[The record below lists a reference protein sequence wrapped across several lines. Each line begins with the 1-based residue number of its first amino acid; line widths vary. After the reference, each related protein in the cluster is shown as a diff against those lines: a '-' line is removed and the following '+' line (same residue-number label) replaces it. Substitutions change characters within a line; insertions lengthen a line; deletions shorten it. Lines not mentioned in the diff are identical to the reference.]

1 MSRIGK
7 APVPVPEGV
16 RVSMAGGEVRVSGPK
31 GELGFS
37 PPPEV
42 EVTCSD
48 RSIAVSPRSGTKR
61 ARQMW
66 GMSRTRLRNLV
77 HGVSVGYE
85 RVLDITG
92 VGYRAQMDGESLK
105 LALGFSHEVI
115 FEPPTGIKIETPRPV
130 EIRVSGIDAVA
141 VGQAAANIRA
151 YRPPEPYKGKGIA
164 LRGEQIY
171 RKTPRKAQTG
181 I

>member
-7 APVPVPEGV
+7 AAVPVPEGV
-16 RVSMAGGEVRVSGPK
+16 NVAIADGEVRVRGPK
-31 GELGFS
+31 GELSFS

-42 EVTCSD
+42 EVSCSNGA
-48 RSIAVSPRSGTKR
+48 ITVAPKSGTKR

-66 GMSRTRLRNLV
+66 GMSRTRLNNLV
-77 HGVSVGYE
+77 IGVTRGFE
-85 RVLDITG
+85 RVLNITG
-92 VGYRAQMDGESLK
+92 VGYRAQMEGTKLK
-105 LALGFSHEVI
+105 LALGFSHDVF
-115 FEPPTGIKIETPRPV
+115 FEPPAGVSIECPRPV
-130 EIRVSGIDAVA
+130 EIRVTGIDAVA

-151 YRPPEPYKGKGIA
+151 FRPPEPYKGKGVA

-171 RKTPRKAQTG
+171 RKSPRKAQSG